1 MKERLR
7 FVMSMVLASGCVFAL
22 HAQTPT
28 TPQSN
33 AAPASRITLTGC
45 VERAD
50 QMTPS
55 GTATTT
61 VDSQSFV
68 LIHATKSGT
77 TEPRSEGVGTSGAAN
92 TGKGS
97 MYRLDA
103 DRSKL
108 NPHVG
113 HKVEVTGALDAAGN
127 TTPATA
133 DPPSAENAPRLKVDT
148 VKMLSETCAR

>member
-1 MKERLR
+1 MKNSCR
-7 FVMSMVLASGCVFAL
+7 FVMSLVLGSACVFPL

-33 AAPASRITLTGC
+33 AATAAKITLTGC

-55 GTATTT
+55 GTAATT

-68 LIHATKSGT
+68 LIHAAKSGT
-77 TEPRSEGVGTSGAAN
+77 AESRSEAVGTSGTAN
-92 TGKGS
+92 TAKAS

-103 DRSKL
+103 EGSTL

-113 HKVEVTGALDAAGN
+113 HKVEVTGALDAAGA
-127 TTPATA
+127 PATT

-148 VKMLSETCAR
+148 VKMLAETCAR